1 MNSRATLTI
10 GAVLLALATLCG
22 ALGAHALATR
32 LPPERL
38 HVWDTAARYHFL
50 QSLGLLV
57 IGLCLRAQPAALL
70 RGAAALMV
78 AGVLLFSGSL
88 YALALGAPDA
98 LGFLTP
104 FGGLAWIAAWLLF
117 AAGIWRQQ
125 IKE

>member
-22 ALGAHALATR
+22 ALGAHALAAR

-50 QSLGLLV
+50 QCLGLLV
-57 IGLCLRAQPAALL
+57 IGLCLRAQPTALL
-70 RGAAALMV
+70 RAAAVLMV
-78 AGVLLFSGSL
+78 AGVFLFSGSL
-88 YALALGAPDA
+88 YALALGASPV

-104 FGGLAWIAAWLLF
+104 VGGLAWIAAWLLF
-117 AAGIWRQQ
+117 AAGIWRRP
-125 IKE
+125 ITE